1 MNGRES
7 QFRAMLS
14 MECDY
19 ANDELFIRDVGD
31 DSKSNQSHGQYPQFI
46 SMPQLFQTQNE
57 CYWYVLCGFKDHD
70 EIIDIP
76 VHILLVEDHDKAYE
90 SFLRRKS
97 TTHQYAYDVLFIA
110 YDYFSSKAKV
120 TQKKRRSKSKKKYFK
135 QGQQSAHRHVF
146 RQVLCDLYSK
156 IMKVLIW
163 TKFESCESRA
173 RQSRLRQHSVS
184 WPIDEETWSIVGHE
198 YLTLYANAEI
208 RHGVSIHFTDLDAA
222 KIFDINDNPL
232 ERTTM
237 HGLFEAVDVL
247 FAVNTKSLILTIWF
261 NMKYTD

>member
-1 MNGRES
+1 MQMMNCLFATS
-7 QFRAMLS
+7 ATTLS
-14 MECDY
+14 LTNHM
-19 ANDELFIRDVGD
+19 
-31 DSKSNQSHGQYPQFI
+31 DSIHNLSVCLN
-46 SMPQLFQTQNE
+46 
-57 CYWYVLCGFKDHD
+57 
-70 EIIDIP
+70 
-76 VHILLVEDHDKAYE
+76 
-90 SFLRRKS
+90 
-97 TTHQYAYDVLFIA
+97 
-110 YDYFSSKAKV
+110 SSKLKMNVIGTYCVGLKIMMKSLTSPFIFYWLKIMTRHMDPFFDAKV

>member
-1 MNGRES
+1 MDSIHNLSVCLNSSKLKMNVIGTYCVGLKIMMKS
-7 QFRAMLS
+7 LTS
-14 MECDY
+14 P
-19 ANDELFIRDVGD
+19 FIFYWLKIMTRHMNPFFDAKVQHI
-31 DSKSNQSHGQYPQFI
+31 NTR
-46 SMPQLFQTQNE
+46 MM
-57 CYWYVLCGFKDHD
+57 CY
-70 EIIDIP
+70 
-76 VHILLVEDHDKAYE
+76 LLRMIT
-90 SFLRRKS
+90 FLR
-97 TTHQYAYDVLFIA
+97 
-110 YDYFSSKAKV
+110 SKAKV

-208 RHGVSIHFTDLDAA
+208 RHGVSIHFTDLDVA

-261 NMKYTD
+261 NMKYTDPNGIPHLEHI